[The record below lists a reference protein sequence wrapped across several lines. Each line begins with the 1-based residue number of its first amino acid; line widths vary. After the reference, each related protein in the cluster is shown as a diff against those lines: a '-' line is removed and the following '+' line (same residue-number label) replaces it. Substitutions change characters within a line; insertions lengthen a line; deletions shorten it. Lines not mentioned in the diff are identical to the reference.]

1 MWASWSTSRRR
12 IGQPKL
18 RASCLPPTLGRCCR
32 CNLRNWSRGGR
43 KLSFGI
49 EKLAFGASCF
59 NATEQLQKE
68 QKETAARSELRTIAF
83 SHRSTGSKCL
93 VLEYLLQINFTNF
106 PRRAI

>member
-1 MWASWSTSRRR
+1 
-12 IGQPKL
+12 
-18 RASCLPPTLGRCCR
+18 
-32 CNLRNWSRGGR
+32 
-43 KLSFGI
+43 LSFGI

-106 PRRAI
+106 PQEGHLIAAISPHNSGIVALVGDKSVPVA